1 MKLGYLWVI
10 SPWYSHEYP
19 LKSAFWMVKSPWST
33 CLIASH
39 PNVLCFCHTVLF
51 NTYHTLH
58 FDWFHF
64 AFECFKA
71 ILILKFAGKVPD
83 GLYGQLLQIPILT
96 TFCGKSPASL
106 LVPGQAIS
114 WCWLMLESHRKL
126 HSRPLGNPR
135 YPHGRSNP
143 GGVQLAF
150 LVATTMG
157 LLRSWDITWV

>member
-1 MKLGYLWVI
+1 MLAPPVDDGFLTVQVGQLGIISLKKNMKLGYLWVI

-64 AFECFKA
+64 AFECFEA

-114 WCWLMLESHRKL
+114 WCWLML
-126 HSRPLGNPR
+126 
-135 YPHGRSNP
+135 
-143 GGVQLAF
+143 
-150 LVATTMG
+150 VA
-157 LLRSWDITWV
+157 S